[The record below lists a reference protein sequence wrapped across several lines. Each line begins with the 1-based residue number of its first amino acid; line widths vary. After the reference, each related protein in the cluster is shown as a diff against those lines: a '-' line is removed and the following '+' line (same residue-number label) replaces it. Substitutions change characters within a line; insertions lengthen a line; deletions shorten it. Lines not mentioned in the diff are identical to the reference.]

1 MFFSLLFFCKSSRP
15 ETCNFIVDILIHE
28 LLVKEETMM
37 KYFKLTYFKLQL
49 KILLKP
55 LTFLDFN

>member
-37 KYFKLTYFKLQL
+37 KYFKLTYFY
-49 KILLKP
+49 
-55 LTFLDFN
+55 